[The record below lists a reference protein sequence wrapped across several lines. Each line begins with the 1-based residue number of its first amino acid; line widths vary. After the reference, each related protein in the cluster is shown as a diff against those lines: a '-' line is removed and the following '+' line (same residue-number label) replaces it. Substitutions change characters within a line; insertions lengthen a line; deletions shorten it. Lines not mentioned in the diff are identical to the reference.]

1 MSKDMLEKDQRK
13 ELSDILSISE
23 PITEFGCVFFD
34 LQETEGKMIPWI
46 GKGWASINGGKA
58 FRINQAEDL
67 DANIKWLTNLSEQN
81 FFKSNAFKKNTLKHS
96 GYLRTEVA
104 QIMKELGLSN
114 NKKYVIADV
123 CEIISGIFSKVMK
136 LSIEFYSLSSFE
148 EKDLA
153 SEIKNSLVQRDE
165 SVSTPIDEALSRA
178 YQDLV
183 ICEKDVTPDKDSVL
197 VTLKRPRLFHAQKI
211 LETPI
216 PIKDAK
222 WSFFGKNDL
231 PRTVEERVEFV
242 SGLEKPYIAKIN
254 ILSFNE
260 NEIHLDKLLNLGM
273 SMGEN
278 FKPKER
284 NWVSQVEFIYLVKM
298 AQIDI
303 EAVLAADGYEDV
315 PLKSDPLVKLG
326 ELSDFSYSLGLLA
339 ECVYVGLSSRS
350 VNLQTR
356 RRTLVSPRACWF
368 KSTDRFLSLTSA
380 LFLSH
385 AGFKIVS
392 YGTGGVTIL
401 LNKADIKKLIE
412 IVPYAGVQMPGYLI
426 TEDLFK

>member
-1 MSKDMLEKDQRK
+1 MLEKDQRK
-13 ELSDILSISE
+13 ELNDILAIQE
-23 PITEFGCVFFD
+23 PISEFGCVFFD
-34 LQETEGKMIPWI
+34 LQENPDGKMIPWT

-67 DANIKWLTNLSEQN
+67 DANIKWLTNLSEQS
-81 FFKSNAFKKNTLKHS
+81 FYRSNAFKKNTLKHS

-123 CEIISGIFSKVMK
+123 CEIISGIFSKIMK
-136 LSIEFYSLSSFE
+136 LSMEFYGITSFE

-153 SEIKNSLVQRDE
+153 TEIKNTLVHRDE
-165 SVSTPIDEALSRA
+165 GISTPIDEALSRA
-178 YQDLV
+178 YQDVV
-183 ICEKDVTPDKDSVL
+183 ICEKEVKQDKDNIV

-216 PIKDAK
+216 PIQNAK

-231 PRTVEERVEFV
+231 PINVEGRVEFV
-242 SGLEKPYIAKIN
+242 SNLEKPYIAKIK

-315 PLKSDPLVKLG
+315 PLKSEPIINLG

-339 ECVYVGLSSRS
+339 ECVYVGLSARS
-350 VNLQTR
+350 INLQTR
-356 RRTLVSPRACWF
+356 KKTLVSPRACWL

-385 AGFKIVS
+385 AGFKIIS

-401 LNKADIKKLIE
+401 LNRADIKKLIE
-412 IVPYAGVQMPGYLI
+412 VVPYAGVQMPGYLI